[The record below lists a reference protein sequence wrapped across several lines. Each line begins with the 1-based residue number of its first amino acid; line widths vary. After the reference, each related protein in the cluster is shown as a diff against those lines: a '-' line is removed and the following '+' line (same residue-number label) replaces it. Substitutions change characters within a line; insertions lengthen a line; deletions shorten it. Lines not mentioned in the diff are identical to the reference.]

1 MVTLKRIL
9 IQVKLEKKRELS
21 SSFMVTRNPNY
32 F

>member
-9 IQVKLEKKRELS
+9 IHVKLEKKELS
-21 SSFMVTRNPNY
+21 PSFMVTRNPNC